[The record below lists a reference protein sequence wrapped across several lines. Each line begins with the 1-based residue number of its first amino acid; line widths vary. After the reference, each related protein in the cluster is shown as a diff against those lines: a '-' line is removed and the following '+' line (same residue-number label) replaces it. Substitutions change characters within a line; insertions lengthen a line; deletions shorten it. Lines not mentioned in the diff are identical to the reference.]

1 MGLRQC
7 EKCNEM
13 VDEAKAF
20 CPGCGNSFVAEAKR
34 ESVSN
39 FDTFEGTVKLGDTM
53 YNQMLTDMGLNISKA
68 PDSVEKR
75 VEVIAPAATEAKPVA
90 EMTPAAVPVAAKPE
104 NAVVEAKPAS
114 KAKWFIIGGVIL
126 VFLFAFIIAAAALVV
141 VYLSYK

>member
-20 CPGCGNSFVAEAKR
+20 CPGCGNSFVVEAKR

-68 PDSVEKR
+68 PDPTEKS
-75 VEVIAPAATEAKPVA
+75 VEVIAPVATEAKPAV
-90 EMTPAAVPVAAKPE
+90 ETTPPVVPVAVKPE
-104 NAVVEAKPAS
+104 TAVVEEKPAS

-126 VFLFAFIIAAAALVV
+126 MTLFLFIIAAAAFVIAF
-141 VYLSYK
+141 LS